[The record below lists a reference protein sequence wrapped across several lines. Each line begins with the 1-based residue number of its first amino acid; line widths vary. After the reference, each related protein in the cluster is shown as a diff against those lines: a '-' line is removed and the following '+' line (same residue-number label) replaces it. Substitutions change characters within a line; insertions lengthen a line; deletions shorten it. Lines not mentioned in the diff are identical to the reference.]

1 MTDLARPLATYLREY
16 LPHERGAS
24 PHTIRSYVKT
34 FELLVTFAAG
44 RVGTEPCKLTIANLD
59 TATLLAFLDH
69 LETDRSNHA
78 STRNLRLAAIKAFFR
93 FLGFRYPQFLD
104 LVASTH
110 AIPAKKGDQ
119 SPVDHLTR
127 DEVEALLNAPDRAT
141 RTGLRDHAMLALA
154 YNAGLRVSELVS
166 LPLASI
172 TQPDLDQVRIMGKG
186 RRGRV
191 LPLWKQTATALH
203 DWLGVRPDGTDQHLF
218 LNASGHG
225 MTTRGFAK
233 RLAGHAVAAAAVVP
247 SIATKTVSPHSL
259 RHACALRTL
268 EATRDIRQVAL
279 WLGHASQQTTEVY
292 LRVDAV
298 EKLEILS
305 KQQPPAVCGGSF
317 NGVQDELLAMLAE
330 IKGGPAPEPGPSLD
344 P

>member
-1 MTDLARPLATYLREY
+1 MTDPARPLATHLREH

-44 RVGTEPCKLTIANLD
+44 RVGAEPCRLTIANPD

-93 FLGFRYPQFLD
+93 FPGFRYPQFLD
-104 LVASTH
+104 LAASAH
-110 AIPAKKGDQ
+110 AIPAKKGGQ
-119 SPVDHLTR
+119 SPVGCLTR
-127 DEVEALLNAPDRAT
+127 DEAEALLNAPDRAT
-141 RTGLRDHAMLALA
+141 RTGLRDHAMPAPA
-154 YNAGLRVSELVS
+154 CNAGLRAAELVG
-166 LPLASI
+166 LPFASI
-172 TQPDLDQVRIMGKG
+172 TQPGLGQVRIMGKG

-191 LPLWKQTATALH
+191 LPLWKQTAAALR

-218 LNASGHG
+218 LNASGRG

-233 RLAGHAVAAAAVVP
+233 RLAVHAAAAAAAVP
-247 SIATKTVSPHSL
+247 SIAAKTVSPHSL

-279 WLGHASQQTTEVY
+279 WSGHASQQTTEACP
-292 LRVDAV
+292 RVDAV
-298 EKLEILS
+298 EKLGILS

-317 NGVQDELLAMLAE
+317 NGVQDELLAMLA
-330 IKGGPAPEPGPSLD
+330 KVKRGPEPEPDPSLD